1 MQDGSVESN
10 RWTRRDGPSSFQRCD
25 GGAAV
30 QPWKRV
36 VCVCLSYVQ
45 VFARTLFPM
54 ALVNNIF
61 GLGRVVW
68 QNDEWICQMWSV
80 YCTAGT
86 LGYPHGVHAVEV

>member
-1 MQDGSVESN
+1 
-10 RWTRRDGPSSFQRCD
+10 
-25 GGAAV
+25 
-30 QPWKRV
+30 
-36 VCVCLSYVQ
+36 
-45 VFARTLFPM
+45 M